1 MHSFNVSK
9 AIANGFA
16 AFGKKIIPLML
27 ISILTVGLTLG
38 LSLYSVKGIGDSLDL
53 SSFENYSNDSSEDF
67 EQTYEDVVN
76 RLQNAENEED
86 FANEI
91 LGTIG
96 ANFDYDDIK
105 KIEQDGEVSMME
117 MMSLGFGG
125 KSEGIKSVTANAS
138 KVLFINILVAII
150 GFIGSIAF
158 NTVALDAVF
167 DRKFETNHIV
177 KNFSKIPSL
186 LVYGFL
192 VSLAGGIMIFIPI
205 IGWIG
210 IFVFAMAMVLAPLVI
225 LEEDKGPFDGMGRS
239 NELMKGNKL
248 KLFGLTILAGIIS
261 GILSLVTLG
270 IGMVFVTPIIVCILA
285 DIYKQLSTGGAS
297 VAKPVEEN
305 STPVMNS

>member
-9 AIANGFA
+9 AIANGFS

-38 LSLYSVKGIGDSLDL
+38 LSLYSVKGIGDSFNL
-53 SSFENYSNDSSEDF
+53 SSFENYSDDSAEDF
-67 EQTYEDVVN
+67 EQRYEDLTN

-86 FANEI
+86 FANE
-91 LGTIG
+91 LLSTIG
-96 ANFDYDDIK
+96 ANFDYDDIQ

-125 KSEGIKSVTANAS
+125 KSEGIGSVAANAS

-167 DRKFETNHIV
+167 DRKFETSHIV

-192 VSLAGGIMIFIPI
+192 VSLAGVMILIPI

-210 IFVFAMAMVLAPLVI
+210 IVVFAMAMVLAPLVI
-225 LEEDKGPFDGMGRS
+225 LEEDKGPFDAMGRS

-248 KLFGLTILAGIIS
+248 KLFGLAIAAGIIS
-261 GILSLVTLG
+261 GILSLVTFG
-270 IGMVFVTPIIVCILA
+270 IGMVFITPIIVCVLA

-305 STPVMNS
+305 SSPVMNS